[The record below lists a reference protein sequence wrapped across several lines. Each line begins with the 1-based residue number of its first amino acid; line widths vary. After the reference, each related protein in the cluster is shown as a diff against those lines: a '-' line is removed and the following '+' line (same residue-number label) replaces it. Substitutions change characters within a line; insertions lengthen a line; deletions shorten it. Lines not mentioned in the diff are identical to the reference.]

1 MSKITS
7 NNNYKQCKLLNKNRI
22 LSLLMTSA
30 LVSSAGIAQAQIVT
44 DEIIVTAQKKEQSLQ
59 SVGIAVTAYS
69 GEQIE
74 ALGFQ
79 NTTDI
84 VYQTPGLQLY
94 EFSPTIT
101 VYNIR
106 GVSQNSF
113 ADNLEG
119 PIAVYIDDGYVSAL
133 GAQNQPIYDVERVE
147 VLKGPQG
154 TLYGRNATGGLI
166 HYISRKP
173 TDEFEARGSASFGS
187 YNYHEVEASISGPIS
202 DNIRARI
209 AAVDTKEDGYLKSTN
224 PAVRDAYGKNATAVK
239 AFLEVDAGD
248 STTVTLNPYW
258 SKDSDVPTGAYVRV
272 GAQQDPATGLGLAA
286 AAPADPFSHSS
297 DAQGRFDREIFGVTG
312 KLEHDFSDNLKLTSI
327 TNYQE
332 MDKYYFEDSEG
343 RNLTVGDIIGF
354 GPAFADFN
362 SLGVFNFATNS
373 DFQQFSQEIRLSG
386 DTDKLSWQAGGFYLD
401 IQQSNFALVEGLAAL
416 FTNPDT
422 FNPGI
427 GQGFTSQ
434 ARSDFNIDSK
444 SISVFAQGD
453 YALSD
458 NVKLVAGLRIVND
471 DKEFD
476 SFIRYQEVD
485 PTVSDLASGV
495 GGANAPAIDVLQIA
509 DGSDFPGFPVQ
520 PVPAGFLASFAPIC
534 YSSEADARC
543 ANDVADPGATFEYTD
558 WAGKLQLEYTTQSGS
573 LLYAGINRGTK
584 GGNWAAPN
592 FPDSARAN
600 GLDSLAHTEETL
612 WSYEAGFKHSFA
624 NGLGRFNAAAFY
636 YDYDDY
642 QAFSLTNFV
651 QNISNNDATVLG
663 AEFELALNPADGLDL
678 LLGGSFIDSEV
689 KGIVTP
695 NGSVIDTELP
705 NAPSVSLNALARY
718 GFEIGKGEL
727 SFQLD
732 GNYNGSQFLE
742 VTNPGSAKE
751 DSYMVAN
758 ARIAY
763 AMDNDITV
771 AGWVRN
777 LTNTEYRV
785 YSLDVAGAPSPFIND
800 VYARPSTYGI
810 TVSGKF

>member
-1 MSKITS
+1 MLEAL
-7 NNNYKQCKLLNKNRI
+7 NNNNIKQPKPLNGKCI

-30 LVSSAGIAQAQIVT
+30 LVSMGGIAQAQIVT

-173 TDEFEARGSASFGS
+173 TEEFEARGTASYGS
-187 YNYHEVEASISGPIS
+187 YKYHEVEASISGPIS
-202 DNIRARI
+202 DNVRARI

-224 PAVRDAYGKNATAVK
+224 PAVRDAYGKNSTAVK
-239 AFLEVDAGD
+239 GFLELDFGD
-248 STTVTLNPYW
+248 STTVLLNPYW

-272 GAQQDPATGLGLAA
+272 GAQQDPATGLGVAA
-286 AAPADPFSHSS
+286 GAPADPFSHSS
-297 DAQGRFDREIFGVTG
+297 DAQGRFDREIFGATG
-312 KLEHDFSDNLKLTSI
+312 KIEHDFNGGVKLTSI

-354 GPAFADFN
+354 GPAFSDFN

-373 DFQQFSQEIRLSG
+373 DFKQFSQEIRFSG
-386 DTDKLSWQAGGFYLD
+386 DTDKMSWQAGGFYLD
-401 IQQSNFALVEGLAAL
+401 ISQSNFALVEGLAAL

-422 FNPGI
+422 FNPGV

-434 ARSDFNIDSK
+434 ARSDFNLDAK

-453 YALSD
+453 YELSD

-485 PTVSDLASGV
+485 PTLSNLASGI
-495 GGANAPAIDVLQIA
+495 GGANTPVIDILQIA
-509 DGSDFPGFPVQ
+509 DGSDFPGFPIQ
-520 PVPAGFLASFAPIC
+520 PVPAGFLSSFAPIC
-534 YSSEADARC
+534 YSIAADARC
-543 ANDVADPGATFEYTD
+543 DNDTADPSANFEYTD
-558 WAGKLQLEYTTQSGS
+558 WAGKLQLEYTTDTGT
-573 LLYAGINRGTK
+573 LIYAGINRGTK

-600 GLDSLAHTEETL
+600 GVGSLAHTEETL
-612 WSYEAGFKHSFA
+612 WSYEAGLKHSFA
-624 NGLGRFNAAAFY
+624 SGKGRFNAAAFY
-636 YDYDDY
+636 YDYNDY

-651 QNISNNDATVLG
+651 QNITNNDASVVG
-663 AEFELALNPADGLDL
+663 AEFELALNPVDGLDL
-678 LLGGSFIDSEV
+678 LFGGSFVDSKV

-695 NGSVIDTELP
+695 NGSLIDTELP
-705 NAPSVSLNALARY
+705 NAPSVSLNGLARY
-718 GFEIGKGEL
+718 GWDVGSGEL
-727 SFQLD
+727 SVQVD

-742 VTNPGSAKE
+742 VTNPSSAKE
-751 DSYMVAN
+751 DSYFVGN

-763 AMDNDITV
+763 ALENDVTLS
-771 AGWVRN
+771 GWVRN
-777 LTNTEYRV
+777 VTDTEYRV

-800 VYARPSTYGI
+800 VYARPRTYGV